1 MSVLGQKPTVYFH
14 ENWFFW
20 SNQNRVPVGRG
31 SDAKSHL
38 SLWSLRRAVIQTTA
52 YQEPQGLNKDALH
65 WQTVSIKNDRVNKNV
80 RANSRRLS
88 ASTTIT
94 APDTEQLAVF
104 LAVGKVVEGIEDI
117 PAQYRF
123 LMFSLLLLE
132 NLHFSPCPS
141 PLWQWRRRYCNP
153 RILFFTFFFHFLF
166 VLFFF
171 FPLLPLTSFF
181 YFSIF
186 FFSSSLFFF
195 FPFPF
200 LFFLFLFSFFWF
212 FCLVF
217 FKFFF
222 FLFLFLFPFLLR
234 LLSFS
239 FPV

>member
-1 MSVLGQKPTVYFH
+1 MQKVICRYGGCDGQLYKQPLSTK
-14 ENWFFW
+14 
-20 SNQNRVPVGRG
+20 NRK
-31 SDAKSHL
+31 AWTK
-38 SLWSLRRAVIQTTA
+38 T
-52 YQEPQGLNKDALH
+52 Y

-104 LAVGKVVEGIEDI
+104 LAVGEVVEGIEDI

-153 RILFFTFFFHFLF
+153 RILFFTFFFTFPFPFRILFLLSPSSF
-166 VLFFF
+166 NILF
-171 FPLLPLTSFF
+171 L
-181 YFSIF
+181 F
-186 FFSSSLFFF
+186 FFSSSIFFF

-200 LFFLFLFSFFWF
+200 LFFLFFLS
-212 FCLVF
+212 L
-217 FKFFF
+217 FFF
-222 FLFLFLFPFLLR
+222 FFFFF
-234 LLSFS
+234 F
-239 FPV
+239 F